1 MDWMWTTVAFVVWL
15 LVLSWPAFEMARR
28 RAVARPALAFIP
40 VAGPWMATLAAVGQ
54 TMWLALLILVP
65 YVGALGLGI
74 WLAVVVPQRHA
85 RNQWWTFGFLVPVVN
100 IVAFY
105 WYAFTLEPSPTPVSP
120 QALDRPAP
128 LVTREGREE
137 EGQRLHDF
145 MDP

>member
-15 LVLSWPAFEMARR
+15 LVLSWPAYEMARR
-28 RAVARPALAFIP
+28 RAVASPALAFIP

-54 TMWLALLILVP
+54 TMWLALLVLVP

-145 MDP
+145 MDS